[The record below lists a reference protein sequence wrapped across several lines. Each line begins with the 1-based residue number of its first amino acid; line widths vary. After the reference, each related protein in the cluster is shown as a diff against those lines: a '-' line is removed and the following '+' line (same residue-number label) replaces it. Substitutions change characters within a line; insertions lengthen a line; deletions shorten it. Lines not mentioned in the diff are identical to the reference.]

1 MAWKKNREQ
10 REREGQACV
19 EIGMCNNWPEQHQ
32 VEGKKVLRKETKN
45 VQGIKKKKK
54 KKIIKPFAKSPGQT
68 CKE

>member
-32 VEGKKVLRKETKN
+32 VEGKKGLRKETKN
-45 VQGIKKKKK
+45 VQGIKIKIKIKKDY
-54 KKIIKPFAKSPGQT
+54 QT
-68 CKE
+68 IC

>member
-32 VEGKKVLRKETKN
+32 VEGKKGSIDRWRTTNLERKKDEL
-45 VQGIKKKKK
+45 Q
-54 KKIIKPFAKSPGQT
+54 
-68 CKE
+68 

>member
-32 VEGKKVLRKETKN
+32 VEGKKGLRKETKN
-45 VQGIKKKKK
+45 VQGIKIKKYKKKDY
-54 KKIIKPFAKSPGQT
+54 QT
-68 CKE
+68 IC